1 LIVSSHVCAFL
12 GILKIYGLDHFVIA
26 TEREFVC
33 ELPTYKQPM
42 TKATIA
48 NVYRLKEV
56 QLIPFFTL
64 NHDKKESKLIQEDE
78 EEHAAELDIEKIQG
92 VVEKIKAYL
101 SEGFFF
107 AYNYDLT
114 SNLQRQRR
122 LYEQHGFSAK
132 GHI

>member
-1 LIVSSHVCAFL
+1 
-12 GILKIYGLDHFVIA
+12 
-26 TEREFVC
+26 
-33 ELPTYKQPM
+33 M
-42 TKATIA
+42 TKATTA

-56 QLIPFFTL
+56 QLIPFFKL
-64 NHDKKESKLIQEDE
+64 NQNNASKKEESKLIQEDIE
-78 EEHAAELDIEKIQG
+78 EEQVGQLDIEKIQG
-92 VVEKIKAYL
+92 VVEKIKTYL

>member
-1 LIVSSHVCAFL
+1 
-12 GILKIYGLDHFVIA
+12 
-26 TEREFVC
+26 
-33 ELPTYKQPM
+33 M
-42 TKATIA
+42 
-48 NVYRLKEV
+48 
-56 QLIPFFTL
+56 QLVPFFKL
-64 NHDKKESKLIQEDE
+64 NNGKKEESKLIREDE
-78 EEHAAELDIEKIQG
+78 QDAQLDIEKIQG
-92 VVEKIKAYL
+92 VVEKIKTYL